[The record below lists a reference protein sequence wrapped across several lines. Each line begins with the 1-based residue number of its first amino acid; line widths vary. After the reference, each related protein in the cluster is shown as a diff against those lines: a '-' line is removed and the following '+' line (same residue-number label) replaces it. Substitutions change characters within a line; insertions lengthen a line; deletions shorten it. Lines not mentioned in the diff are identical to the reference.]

1 LRALRVAAFMLKTLL
16 PLLVLAVSGLG
27 GYWLIKTRPKPERRP
42 PRERAIVVTATV
54 LQRSRGRVV
63 TRTTGTVIPARAVT
77 LQARVTGEVRQLN
90 AAFLPGGLLTKGDT
104 VVQLDS
110 ADYELAVTAR
120 EADVVKA
127 EYEYKLELGHQD
139 VARYEWELLDNKA
152 DATDLDLELALRKP
166 HLRNAEARVKAAKAA
181 LRSAE
186 LDLARTRVQA
196 PFNGVVRSRD
206 IELGAL
212 VTPQAVLGDLVGTDE
227 YWVDVAVAV
236 DELRWISLPEEGR
249 LGARVRLLPAG
260 GIAAKGE
267 WEGRVLRRRPG
278 LQAEGR
284 LARLLVSVPD
294 PLRTDTTVPL
304 LLGAFVRVE
313 IEGPL
318 LDDVFALSRAA
329 VHEGDTV
336 WLADADDRLEFRQI
350 DPLWQDQTTVFVR
363 EGLEPGERLITSGI
377 SAPAP
382 GMRLQVEGDT
392 TPQAA
397 GRAATAAD
405 TDGDDTDIG
414 GNSR

>member
-1 LRALRVAAFMLKTLL
+1 
-16 PLLVLAVSGLG
+16 
-27 GYWLIKTRPKPERRP
+27 
-42 PRERAIVVTATV
+42 
-54 LQRSRGRVV
+54 
-63 TRTTGTVIPARAVT
+63 
-77 LQARVTGEVRQLN
+77 
-90 AAFLPGGLLTKGDT
+90 
-104 VVQLDS
+104 
-110 ADYELAVTAR
+110 
-120 EADVVKA
+120 
-127 EYEYKLELGHQD
+127 
-139 VARYEWELLDNKA
+139 
-152 DATDLDLELALRKP
+152 
-166 HLRNAEARVKAAKAA
+166 
-181 LRSAE
+181 
-186 LDLARTRVQA
+186 
-196 PFNGVVRSRD
+196 
-206 IELGAL
+206 
-212 VTPQAVLGDLVGTDE
+212 
-227 YWVDVAVAV
+227 
-236 DELRWISLPEEGR
+236 
-249 LGARVRLLPAG
+249 
-260 GIAAKGE
+260 
-267 WEGRVLRRRPG
+267 
-278 LQAEGR
+278 
-284 LARLLVSVPD
+284 VSVPD